1 MGALFP
7 IHATGGNDGRVET
20 HVAFPFC
27 ERRDEAVGLYRDLLW
42 HADSG
47 PTGGNVATFGV
58 GIVSA
63 AAGCCLLYVQALQFC
78 PDETAVLQPIHGCSD
93 SVRRRIVLG
102 NLFGAECAVHHSDE
116 SSLSAELAYNV
127 PDYRGSG
134 IRAAMLGTCVPAD
147 ISHGGLSM
155 AGSVQAMVTGLSDF

>member
-7 IHATGGNDGRVET
+7 VHATGGNDGRVET
-20 HVAFPFC
+20 HVAFPFY

-47 PTGGNVATFGV
+47 STDGDVATFGI
-58 GIVSA
+58 GIVSV
-63 AAGCCLLYVQALQFC
+63 AAGCCLLYVQVLQFC
-78 PDETAVLQPIHGCSD
+78 PDETAVLQPIHGGSD

-102 NLFGAECAVHHSDE
+102 NLFSAECAVHHSDE
-116 SSLSAELAYNV
+116 SPLSSEFAYNV

-134 IRAAMLGTCVPAD
+134 IRAAMLGACVPAD

>member
-7 IHATGGNDGRVET
+7 VHATGGNDGRVET
-20 HVAFPFC
+20 HMAFPFC

-58 GIVSA
+58 GIVGA
-63 AAGCCLLYVQALQFC
+63 AAGCCLLYVQVLQFC
-78 PDETAVLQPIHGCSD
+78 PDETAVLQPIHGYSD

-102 NLFGAECAVHHSDE
+102 DLFGAECAVHHSDE
-116 SSLSAELAYNV
+116 SPFSAEFAYNV

-134 IRAAMLGTCVPAD
+134 IRAAMLGACVPAD

-155 AGSVQAMVTGLSDF
+155 AGGVQAMVTGLSDF